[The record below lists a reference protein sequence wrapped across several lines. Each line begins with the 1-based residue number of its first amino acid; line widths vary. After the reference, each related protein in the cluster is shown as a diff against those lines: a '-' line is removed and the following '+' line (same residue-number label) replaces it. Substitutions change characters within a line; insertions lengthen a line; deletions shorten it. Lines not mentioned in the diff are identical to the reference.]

1 MTGGTP
7 PRDQTLLGV
16 VFAFDVESLGPEQ
29 AFVRAWQLWME
40 RLDAAELCG
49 AALYDGA
56 LALPGLP
63 LITVI
68 AVSGP
73 RATVGYVHDAFAAP
87 DLAAYPGIAPITHRF
102 IDGPQLPRER
112 LVLRGYV
119 SDEGQ
124 FVPRHEGIALG
135 EIARH
140 AGWAFGSP
148 PPAATPLPLP
158 PRPAAPSV
166 PAADLAVQATQALS
180 ASRTE
185 GATQVML
192 RLWQSSF
199 RAGPSTDRRRRIFA
213 LVGTLLI
220 LASLGFLALRFSA
233 KLTEASNQKHPVAT
247 KPAHSR
253 TTNGPLLV
261 VAPLALRI
269 YCTPGRV
276 AQFTISNNGLK
287 PLTWSSNGADFDP
300 PLSISA
306 VNGTIAPGASE
317 VVMLTASEYVVSPQT
332 AHLAV
337 TSNGGTAHVTL
348 TIGNC
353 ALPTATPTP
362 SKHLSPTPTTLP

>member
-1 MTGGTP
+1 MTSGMP

-29 AFVRAWQLWME
+29 AFIRAWQLWME
-40 RLDAAELCG
+40 RLDAAELRG

-68 AVSGP
+68 AISGSP
-73 RATVGYVHDAFAAP
+73 SAVNYVREAFAAP

-102 IDGPQLPRER
+102 LEGMQLPRER

-119 SDEGQ
+119 NDAGQ
-124 FVPRHEGIALG
+124 FVSRHEGITLS

-140 AGWAFGSP
+140 AGWAYATSMP
-148 PPAATPLPLP
+148 SSAPAPA
-158 PRPAAPSV
+158 PRPATAPAPPV
-166 PAADLAVQATQALS
+166 DPAAQATRAMR
-180 ASRTE
+180 ASHTE

-192 RLWQSSF
+192 RLFQSSF
-199 RAGPSTDRRRRIFA
+199 RAGNPIDRRRGLFA

-220 LASLGFLALRFSA
+220 LGSLGFLALRFSA
-233 KLTEASNQKHPVAT
+233 KLNAANDHKHPVAT
-247 KPAHSR
+247 KPARSHSS
-253 TTNGPLLV
+253 NGPLLV

-269 YCTPGRV
+269 SCTPGHIS
-276 AQFTISNNGLK
+276 QFTISNNGVQTLK
-287 PLTWSSNGADFDP
+287 WTSNGEDYDP

-306 VNGTIAPGASE
+306 VSGTVAPGASE

-332 AHLAV
+332 VPLV
-337 TSNGGTAHVTL
+337 ITSNGGTARVMLTL
-348 TIGNC
+348 GNC
-353 ALPTATPTP
+353 PLPTPTP
-362 SKHLSPTPTTLP
+362 LPSMHVSPTPTTLP